1 MTKRNLILGFV
12 CCCCLLETGN
22 AALNNRT
29 QKLLES
35 QSVNAQSSGGAQT
48 NSNSPTNINTRPS
61 YGPTHG
67 VFDSPA
73 ISGGGT
79 VLPRK

>member
-1 MTKRNLILGFV
+1 MTKRKLILGFV

-29 QKLLES
+29 QKLLET
-35 QSVNAQSSGGAQT
+35 QSVNAQPAGGAQT
-48 NSNSPTNINTRPS
+48 NSNAPANVNARPS

-67 VFDSPA
+67 VFDSPVK
-73 ISGGGT
+73 SGGN